1 MKTWVITG
9 ATGFVGANLARVLI
23 SRGDRVRCI
32 VRKPNLCI
40 EGLPVEV
47 VRVDLGDAA
56 GLEAAARGSDGVM
69 HVAGTFD
76 PGPGGEARMR
86 EVHVDAARA
95 LLGAARRADVPFL
108 YCSSSITTG
117 YGPRDRPGDEDTPV
131 DADRV
136 YGRAGPLRT
145 YYETKRDGEGL
156 TAAGGGYIVN
166 PDFVLGPWDVKP
178 TSGQLLLS
186 MARHPVPFYPRG
198 GKCFVDAQDCAWGH
212 VLAIERGTPGRRY
225 LLGNHNLSYRE
236 FLSEAARVV
245 GRSAP
250 SVPIPNLALRAAGTA
265 GRGLQRVD
273 AHRFAGLDP
282 VLLLAMQEQRYRS
295 GARARAELGL
305 PITPLDTTL
314 RRTLAWFREH
324 GYLDG

>member
-9 ATGFVGANLARVLI
+9 ATGFVGANLVRVLLG
-23 SRGDRVRCI
+23 RGDRVRCI
-32 VRKPNLCI
+32 VRKPNLCT
-40 EGLPVEV
+40 EGLPVELV
-47 VRVDLGDAA
+47 TVSLSDSD
-56 GLEAAARGSDGVM
+56 GLAAATQGCDGVM

-76 PGPGGEARMR
+76 PGPGGEGRMR
-86 EVHVDAARA
+86 EVHVDAATA
-95 LLGAARRADVPFL
+95 LLAAAHRADVPFL

-117 YGPRDRPGDEDTPV
+117 YGPRDRPGDEETPV

-136 YGRAGPLRT
+136 YGTAGPLRT
-145 YYETKRDGEGL
+145 YYETKRAGEAL

-212 VLAIERGTPGRRY
+212 VLAIERGKPGRRY

-236 FLSEAARVV
+236 FLSAAAGVV
-245 GRSAP
+245 GRSPPA
-250 SVPIPNLALRAAGTA
+250 VPIPNLGLRAAGA
-265 GRGLQRVD
+265 LGRVLQRVD

-282 VLLLAMQEQRYRS
+282 VLLLAMQEERYRS
-295 GARARAELGL
+295 GARAQAELGL
-305 PITPLDTTL
+305 PITPLDATL
-314 RRTLAWFREH
+314 RATLGWFREH
-324 GYLDG
+324 GYLGA